1 MLVSSG
7 NGHQSGV
14 DKMHT
19 LRISLFFFFGCMQGV
34 VMKGR

>member
-1 MLVSSG
+1 MFVSSG
-7 NGHQSGV
+7 NDHQSGV

-19 LRISLFFFFGCMQGV
+19 LRISLFFLGCMQGV